1 MRPRPRGPAGV
12 VTVIL
17 GIFLSGVLS
26 PAVGQESL
34 AREPVEGAPESLD
47 SPMAVFAALERFWS
61 DDAGDSL
68 IARVCPDRIRLSFRR
83 IGPRDGTFERAQA
96 EYLLAD
102 LFSFTRTD
110 SFFFVEYEYDPTEDA
125 PPRAVGRWFF
135 KGEAAVEREARVTIR
150 LTPHAGTWAIS
161 SIEAKK
167 W

>member
-1 MRPRPRGPAGV
+1 MRLRPRDPAGV
-12 VTVIL
+12 FTLIL
-17 GIFLSGVLS
+17 GVFLSGVLC
-26 PAVGQESL
+26 PAVGQELPS
-34 AREPVEGAPESLD
+34 REPAEGTPDPLES
-47 SPMAVFAALERFWS
+47 PIAVFAALERFWS
-61 DDAGDSL
+61 EDAADSL
-68 IARVCPDRIRLSFRR
+68 IARVCTDRIRLRFRR
-83 IGPRDGTFERAQA
+83 IGPRDGTFERTQA

-125 PPRAVGRWFF
+125 LPRAVGRWFF
-135 KGEAAVEREARVTIR
+135 KGEAAVEREARVTIQ